1 MTWQAKARELDAA
14 DPLRHFADRFRV
26 PDPELRY
33 LDEASL
39 GRPPAATADALA
51 RFVDQEW
58 AGRLVRGWDSWIDLP
73 QRLGDR
79 LGAGML
85 GAAPGQ
91 VVYSDSVTVNLY
103 KLAMAALR
111 YSEGRRAMITDD
123 QNFATDRYV
132 AQGIEALGHAELRTV
147 EAHPDTGVDLESLAD
162 LLDEDVAI
170 VVLSLVDYRSGAL
183 LDMARVNALAREA
196 GALVLWDLSH
206 ATGAVPIALDATGA
220 DLAVGCSYKYLCG
233 GPGAPA
239 FLYARRDLQPELR
252 QPIWGWFGQ
261 REQFAMGP
269 AYDPVP
275 GIERFLCGTPSILG
289 LAAVEP
295 SLDLLL
301 EAGIDRVREKSMLLT
316 EFVIDLVA
324 AYAPYLRLAS
334 PREAGSRGAHVTF
347 EHPEARA
354 VVAGLAERG
363 VIVDYLGPNRIR
375 LAPGA
380 LSTSFE
386 QVWDAVRQFP
396 PSTQIRGRT

>member
-1 MTWQAKARELDAA
+1 
-14 DPLRHFADRFRV
+14 
-26 PDPELRY
+26 
-33 LDEASL
+33 
-39 GRPPAATADALA
+39 
-51 RFVDQEW
+51 
-58 AGRLVRGWDSWIDLP
+58 
-73 QRLGDR
+73 
-79 LGAGML
+79 
-85 GAAPGQ
+85 
-91 VVYSDSVTVNLY
+91 
-103 KLAMAALR
+103 
-111 YSEGRRAMITDD
+111 
-123 QNFATDRYV
+123 
-132 AQGIEALGHAELRTV
+132 
-147 EAHPDTGVDLESLAD
+147 
-162 LLDEDVAI
+162 
-170 VVLSLVDYRSGAL
+170 
-183 LDMARVNALAREA
+183 
-196 GALVLWDLSH
+196 
-206 ATGAVPIALDATGA
+206 VPIALDATGA

-354 VVAGLAERG
+354 IAAGLAASG
-363 VIVDYLGPNRIR
+363 VIVDYLGPDRIR

-396 PSTQIRGRT
+396 PSTQIRG

>member
-14 DPLRHFADRFRV
+14 DPLRAYADRFRV
-26 PDPELRY
+26 PDTKLRY

-39 GRPPAATADALA
+39 GRPPADTAQALA

-58 AGRLVRGWDSWIDLP
+58 AGRLVQGWDSWIDLP

-111 YSEGRRAMITDD
+111 HSGRRAMIADD
-123 QNFATDRYV
+123 RNFATDRYV
-132 AQGIEALGHAELRTV
+132 AQGIEAQGQTDLRTV
-147 EAHPDTGVDLESLAD
+147 EAHPDNGVDPTALKD
-162 LLDEDVAI
+162 LLDEEVAV

-183 LDMARVNALAREA
+183 LDMARVNELAHEA

-239 FLYARRDLQPELR
+239 FLYVRRELQPELR

-261 REQFAMGP
+261 RDQFAMGP

-275 GIERFLCGTPSILG
+275 GVERFLCGTPSILS

-334 PREAGSRGAHVTF
+334 PRHAGSRGAHVTF
-347 EHPEARA
+347 EHPEARTI
-354 VVAGLAERG
+354 VAGLAEQG

-380 LSTSFE
+380 LATSFE
-386 QVWDAVRQFP
+386 QVWDAVRRFP
-396 PSTQIRGRT
+396 PPTEIRG

>member
-14 DPLRHFADRFRV
+14 DPLRAYADRFRV
-26 PDPELRY
+26 PDTKLRY

-39 GRPPAATADALA
+39 GRPPADTAQALA

-58 AGRLVRGWDSWIDLP
+58 AGRLVQGWDSWIDLP
-73 QRLGDR
+73 QCLGDR

-111 YSEGRRAMITDD
+111 HSGRRAMIADD
-123 QNFATDRYV
+123 RNFATDRYV
-132 AQGIEALGHAELRTV
+132 AQGIEAQGQTDLRTV
-147 EAHPDTGVDLESLAD
+147 EAHPDNGVDPTALKD
-162 LLDEDVAI
+162 LLDEEVAV

-183 LDMARVNALAREA
+183 LDMARVNELAHEA

-239 FLYARRDLQPELR
+239 FLYVRRDLQPELR

-261 REQFAMGP
+261 RDQFAMGP

-275 GIERFLCGTPSILG
+275 GVERFLCGTPSILS

-334 PREAGSRGAHVTF
+334 PRHAGSRGAHVTF
-347 EHPEARA
+347 EHPEARTI
-354 VVAGLAERG
+354 VAGLAEQG

-380 LSTSFE
+380 LATSFE
-386 QVWDAVRQFP
+386 QVWDAVRRFP
-396 PSTQIRGRT
+396 PPTEIRG

>member
-14 DPLRHFADRFRV
+14 DPLRAFADRFRV
-26 PDPELRY
+26 PDPGLRY
-33 LDEASL
+33 LDDASL
-39 GRPPAATADALA
+39 GRPPAGTADALA
-51 RFVDQEW
+51 RFVDRDW
-58 AGRLVRGWDSWIDLP
+58 AGRLVQGWESWLDRP

-91 VVYSDSVTVNLY
+91 VVYSDSVTVDLY

-111 YSEGRRAMITDD
+111 HSGRRAVITDD
-123 QNFATDRYV
+123 RNFATDRYV
-132 AQGIEALGHAELRTV
+132 AQGIEAEGRADLRTV
-147 EAHPDTGVDLESLAD
+147 EADPDRGVDIAALKAA
-162 LLDEDVAI
+162 LDESVAV

-183 LDMARVNALAREA
+183 LDMARVNELAHEA

-206 ATGAVPIALDATGA
+206 ATGAVPIALDAAGA

-239 FLYARRDLQPELR
+239 FLYVRKDLQPRLR

-261 REQFAMGP
+261 RDQFAMGP

-275 GIERFLCGTPSILG
+275 GIERFLCGTPSILA

-301 EAGIDRVREKSMLLT
+301 EAGIERVRDKNLLMT
-316 EFVIDLVA
+316 EFIIDLVA

-334 PREAGSRGAHVTF
+334 PRDAERRGAHVAF

-354 VVAGLAERG
+354 IVAGLAARN
-363 VIVDYLGPNRIR
+363 VIVDYLDPDRIR

-386 QVWDAVRQFP
+386 QVWDAVRLFP
-396 PSTQIRGRT
+396 PSTQIRGST

>member
-14 DPLRHFADRFRV
+14 DPLRAYADRFRV
-26 PDPELRY
+26 PDPALRY

-39 GRPPAATADALA
+39 GRPPAGTAEALA
-51 RFVDQEW
+51 RFVDREW
-58 AGRLVRGWDSWIDLP
+58 AGRLVQGWDSWIDFP

-111 YSEGRRAMITDD
+111 HSGRRAMITDD
-123 QNFATDRYV
+123 RNFATDRYV
-132 AQGIEALGHAELRTV
+132 AQGIATQDQADLRTV
-147 EAHPDTGVDLESLAD
+147 EAHPDNGVDLTALRD
-162 LLDEDVAI
+162 LLDEEVA
-170 VVLSLVDYRSGAL
+170 VVVVSLVDYRSGAL
-183 LDMARVNALAREA
+183 LDMACVNELAHEA

-239 FLYARRDLQPELR
+239 FLYVRKDLHPELR

-261 REQFAMGP
+261 RDQFAMGP
-269 AYDPVP
+269 TYDPVP

-334 PREAGSRGAHVTF
+334 PRHAGSRGAHVTF
-347 EHPEARA
+347 EHPEARTI
-354 VVAGLAERG
+354 VAGLAEQG

-380 LSTSFE
+380 LATSFE
-386 QVWDAVRQFP
+386 QVWDAVRRFP
-396 PSTQIRGRT
+396 PPTEIRG

>member
-1 MTWQAKARELDAA
+1 VTWQAKARELDAA
-14 DPLRHFADRFRV
+14 DPLRAFAERFRV
-26 PDPELRY
+26 PDPGLRY
-33 LDEASL
+33 LDDASL
-39 GRPPAATADALA
+39 GRPPAGTADALA
-51 RFVDQEW
+51 RFVDRDW
-58 AGRLVRGWDSWIDLP
+58 AGRLVQGWESWLDHP

-91 VVYSDSVTVNLY
+91 VVYSDSVTVDLY

-111 YSEGRRAMITDD
+111 HSGRRAVITDD
-123 QNFATDRYV
+123 RNFATDRYV
-132 AQGIEALGHAELRTV
+132 AQGIEAEGLADLRTV
-147 EAHPDTGVDLESLAD
+147 EADPDQGVDIAALEAA
-162 LLDEDVAI
+162 LDESVAV

-183 LDMARVNALAREA
+183 LDMARVNELAHEA

-239 FLYARRDLQPELR
+239 FLYVRKDLQPRLR

-261 REQFAMGP
+261 RDQFAMGP

-275 GIERFLCGTPSILG
+275 GIERFLCGTPSILA

-301 EAGIDRVREKSMLLT
+301 EAGIDRVRDKNLLMT
-316 EFVIDLVA
+316 EFIIDLVA

-334 PREAGSRGAHVTF
+334 PRGAERRGAHVAF

-354 VVAGLAERG
+354 IVAGLAARN
-363 VIVDYLGPNRIR
+363 VIVDYLDPDRIR

-386 QVWDAVRQFP
+386 QVWDAVRLFP
-396 PSTQIRGRT
+396 PSTQIRGST